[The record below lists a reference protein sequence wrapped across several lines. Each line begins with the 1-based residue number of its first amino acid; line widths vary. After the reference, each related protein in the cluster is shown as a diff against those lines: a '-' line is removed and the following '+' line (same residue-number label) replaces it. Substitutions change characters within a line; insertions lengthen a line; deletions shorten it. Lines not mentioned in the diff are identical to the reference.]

1 MIGNRFYLF
10 SLISVVV
17 LVFLIYTLLN
27 LDSLGISITHPRV
40 LVELGIFLI
49 SLILALREFLIA

>member
-10 SLISVVV
+10 SLISVVA